1 MSAMSLQTTSQ
12 HFRVKFRI
20 ASRPIATEGNKWTTE
35 WKKGAQN
42 DNPISIFNLHH
53 MMQSHKLFWNCCVQS
68 NIFSSKGKKTTHKK
82 KNWEKHQ
89 CGNGGKKRKQ
99 ENQREKHKAMC
110 FTAYLKLGRYEYSRD
125 LKHIWSGTVQVMER
139 TGQQWKRMAFW
150 FTHSTTHKTTIIEIG
165 KKTEKKNIYTFQN
178 KTRNRYKYI
187 W

>member
-20 ASRPIATEGNKWTTE
+20 TSRPIATEGNKWTTE

-82 KNWEKHQ
+82 KTEK
-89 CGNGGKKRKQ
+89 NINVEMEGKK
-99 ENQREKHKAMC
+99 ENKRIRGRNIRRCVLLHTSNWVATSTAETWNTSDLERSRLWREMANNGNAWPFDSH
-110 FTAYLKLGRYEYSRD
+110 TVP
-125 LKHIWSGTVQVMER
+125 HIRPQ
-139 TGQQWKRMAFW
+139 
-150 FTHSTTHKTTIIEIG
+150 
-165 KKTEKKNIYTFQN
+165 
-178 KTRNRYKYI
+178 
-187 W
+187 